1 MTVQYTIPFKVQP
14 DYGLASLV
22 PHAGLVKAQA
32 ALANPQDWL
41 VPVLILSGA
50 AASGKSHLAAQVAA
64 EVRLWD
70 LTTHP
75 LHTRER
81 ADALFHTLNT
91 LQVNGGRLLILSRRH
106 PNRIYPDLPDLD
118 SRLRSALHM
127 EIEEPRAH
135 EVRQAILFKICA
147 DHQLTLDLETATY
160 VLTRLPQ
167 SLAALRLFCERALQ
181 SHFKARLS
189 KVAAKPLIQAVQSAM
204 GEAGSDR
211 TVTEPQRLGLKDGQL
226 SLS

>member
-1 MTVQYTIPFKVQP
+1 MAVQYTIPFTVQP
-14 DYGLASLV
+14 DYGLAALV
-22 PHAGLVKAQA
+22 PHAGLAKAQT
-32 ALANPQDWL
+32 ALASPQDWL
-41 VPVLILSGA
+41 APVLILSGA

-64 EVRLWD
+64 EVTRWD

-75 LHTRER
+75 LHARDQ

-91 LQVNGGRLLILSRRH
+91 VRAHGGRLLILSRRH

-118 SRLRSALHM
+118 SRLRAALHI
-127 EIEEPRAH
+127 EIEEPKAH

-160 VLTRLPQ
+160 VLNRLPQ
-167 SLAALRLFCERALQ
+167 SLAALRLFCERAMQ
-181 SHFKARLS
+181 SHLKARLS

-204 GEAGSDR
+204 GETGSDR
-211 TVTEPQRLGLKDGQL
+211 PLAEPQVLGVEDGQL
-226 SLS
+226 SLP